1 MGGVGVANDD
11 DQDDGGAAQAF
22 AELRAEVTVMRR
34 ALEGLPS
41 IIKGMASPDYS
52 PSFGAVG
59 KTLANVETRLAGIEG
74 HPALKMTPTQHGGA
88 MQEAGA
94 DIMRGAV
101 VAVHSAAR
109 ELWDAKK
116 EVASIAV
123 TARTAEA
130 QKQALLWAV
139 GAGVAAG
146 LVLFPMLGAFAPGGS
161 FLAAWA
167 TGNADRWQA
176 GVDLIQEGSP
186 ERAAALSAASRLVN
200 ANVEALQAC
209 ADAAKKAG
217 KEQKCTISVAPLS
230 P

>member
-1 MGGVGVANDD
+1 MSEGVGLANDE
-11 DQDDGGAAQAF
+11 QDDGGAAQAF

-34 ALEGLPS
+34 AIEGLPGA
-41 IIKGMASPDYS
+41 IKSLAPPDYS

-59 KTLANVETRLAGIEG
+59 KTLAGVDARLAGIEG
-74 HPALKMTPTQHGGA
+74 HPALKMTPAQHGGA

-94 DIMRGAV
+94 EIMRGAV
-101 VAVHSAAR
+101 VALNAAAG
-109 ELWDAKK
+109 ELWSAKK

-130 QKQALLWAV
+130 QKQALIWAV
-139 GAGVAAG
+139 GAGVAVG

-167 TGNADRWQA
+167 TGNADRFEA
-176 GVDLIQEGSP
+176 GADLIRAGSP

-217 KEQKCTISVAPLS
+217 KEQKCNVVVQAPGQ
-230 P
+230 

>member
-1 MGGVGVANDD
+1 
-11 DQDDGGAAQAF
+11 
-22 AELRAEVTVMRR
+22 
-34 ALEGLPS
+34 
-41 IIKGMASPDYS
+41 
-52 PSFGAVG
+52 
-59 KTLANVETRLAGIEG
+59 
-74 HPALKMTPTQHGGA
+74 MTPTQHGGA

-101 VAVHSAAR
+101 VALHSAAR

-123 TARTAEA
+123 MARTVEA

-167 TGNADRWQA
+167 TGNADRFEA
-176 GVDLIQEGSP
+176 GADLIRAGSP
-186 ERAAALSAASRLVN
+186 ERAAGLASATRLVN
-200 ANVEALQAC
+200 ANAEALSAC
-209 ADAAKKAG
+209 AEAAKRAG
-217 KEQKCTISVAPLS
+217 KEQKCSVVVQAPAQ
-230 P
+230 